1 MTRRTI
7 RRSVDSK
14 SARLNRQTPSVT
26 ECAWPGCHDDMKP
39 FVHRET
45 GDVLRLRVGIL
56 CLAHADAVADAVLEE
71 RLMVADFMHHE
82 VNHPAF
88 DAKRRESDQRQRADT
103 RRAQDNAFRGEQ
115 PGFVYYVQVGE
126 RLKIG
131 YSADVRCRMRA
142 YPPGSV
148 LLAVEPGSTALE
160 RQRHQQF
167 AGSLL
172 DGREW
177 FRPDR
182 VILEEA
188 AAIRARHGDPSR
200 FAHRY
205 RSKRGTMQ
213 KLRR

>member
-7 RRSVDSK
+7 DRSADNK

-39 FVHRET
+39 FLHRPS
-45 GDVLRLRVGIL
+45 GAVLRLRVGIL
-56 CLAHADAVADAVLEE
+56 CLAHADAVADAVLED
-71 RLMVADFMHHE
+71 RLMSADFMHHE
-82 VNHPAF
+82 VNHAAF
-88 DAKRRESDQRQRADT
+88 DAKRRKDDQRQRAESRT
-103 RRAQDNAFRGEQ
+103 AQDVAFKGDQ
-115 PGFVYYVQVGE
+115 PGFVYYVQVGD

-131 YSADVRCRMRA
+131 YSADVRRRLRS

-148 LLAVEPGSTALE
+148 LLAVEPGSPELE

-177 FRPDR
+177 FRPDG
-182 VILEEA
+182 VILKQVT
-188 AAIRARHGDPSR
+188 AICGEHGDPSR
-200 FAHRY
+200 FAHHY
-205 RSKRGTMQ
+205 RSNRGAMR